1 MLNVMTFL
9 APGPGLLLLD
19 TSIAWSN
26 DPLSKSLLV
35 LVTTRLTG
43 PTATV
48 VVNDVKLLLG
58 SRSPSEAVAEA
69 NTFCTPL
76 KTIKSNVKSTNPPD
90 GTDAAPHWSS
100 SPVKAQLVPMKS
112 KPSVAVGN
120 IRTFVAIE
128 GPLFLTRPV
137 YWIWSPALAVAG
149 PMIDTDRSAFVL
161 DAQVLRNTNTP

>member
-58 SRSPSEAVAEA
+58 SRSPSEAVADA
-69 NTFCTPL
+69 KIDCTPL
-76 KTIKSNVKSTNPPD
+76 NTIRSNVKSTDAPD
-90 GTDAAPHWSS
+90 ASDAAPHKSS
-100 SPVKAQLVPMKS
+100 SPVNGQLVPMKS
-112 KPSVAVGN
+112 KPSVAVGY
-120 IRTFVAIE
+120 I
-128 GPLFLTRPV
+128 
-137 YWIWSPALAVAG
+137 
-149 PMIDTDRSAFVL
+149 
-161 DAQVLRNTNTP
+161 